1 MEGEC
6 PHYEDDFWRRADSA
20 ASGWT
25 RIHETRTGPTDS
37 IMRDFTY
44 RTRRP
49 LPAVTGHCRTCG
61 TELFGVAFC
70 TRGMVR
76 FCSHQ
81 CAFPEEAQPTAI
93 APTVAPP
100 VQPIG
105 QGSETPETDAAW
117 DKAKQTWFT
126 SDNPNRVSAQE
137 WCAVAGELKAF
148 ARDFERQLIA
158 ARTALATVTAER
170 DALKGTK

>member
-49 LPAVTGHCRTCG
+49 LPAD
-61 TELFGVAFC
+61 
-70 TRGMVR
+70 
-76 FCSHQ
+76 
-81 CAFPEEAQPTAI
+81 PQP
-93 APTVAPP
+93 V
-100 VQPIG
+100 G
-105 QGSETPETDAAW
+105 QRSETPERNGSFLDKWGACKVCDGEIPHGHAAHC
-117 DKAKQTWFT
+117 DIYKLE
-126 SDNPNRVSAQE
+126 QE
-137 WCAVAGELKAF
+137 
-148 ARDFERQLIA
+148 IA
-158 ARTALATVTAER
+158 SLRTALATVTAER